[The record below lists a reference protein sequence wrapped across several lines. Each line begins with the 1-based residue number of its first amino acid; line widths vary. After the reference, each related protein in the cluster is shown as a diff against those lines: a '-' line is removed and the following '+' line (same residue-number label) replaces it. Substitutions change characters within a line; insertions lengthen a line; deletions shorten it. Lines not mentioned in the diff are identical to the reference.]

1 MVIYLAIFESAMAP
15 ELGAR
20 LLRVIGVALIIAVDV
35 DIEVASAFTTAEAVV
50 VAVAGT

>member
-20 LLRVIGVALIIAVDV
+20 LLRVIGVVDV